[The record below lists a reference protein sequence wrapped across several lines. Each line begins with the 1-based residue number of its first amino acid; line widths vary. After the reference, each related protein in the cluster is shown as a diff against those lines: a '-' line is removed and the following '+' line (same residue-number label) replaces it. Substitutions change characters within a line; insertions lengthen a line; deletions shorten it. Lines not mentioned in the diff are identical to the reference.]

1 MKFRATIDFDI
12 TDECLEYF
20 YDNSVYKLKGELDEY
35 FKHRIVIDFQKSE
48 GMQGYYRGTDIKE
61 K

>member
-20 YDNSVYKLKGELDEY
+20 CDNSPYKLKEELDQY
-35 FKHRIVIDFQKSE
+35 FKHRIVIDFHKSE
-48 GMQGYYRGTDIKE
+48 GMQGYYRGTDVKE
-61 K
+61 L

>member
-20 YDNSVYKLKGELDEY
+20 YDNSPYKLKEELDQY

-48 GMQGYYRGTDIKE
+48 GMKGYYRGTDVKE
-61 K
+61 L

>member
-20 YDNSVYKLKGELDEY
+20 YDNSVYKLKEELDEY

-48 GMQGYYRGTDIKE
+48 GMTGFYRGTDIKE
-61 K
+61 L